1 MCNYNAYI
9 GVTFS
14 CFFSALLF
22 FSFVGDADALTAND
36 SVSTTDLA
44 ESLLFS
50 ILETVVFARIFLKE
64 LLADRNTVLAEN
76 IVSMKSFFLL
86 CGLYIVSHSS
96 RLYGKL
102 EQCRNYETVT
112 DISWL
117 DKLFNAENSDDKS
130 NNAVYAPN
138 SVSGKP
144 EEGKVV
150 VAVLGLAHLNGIK
163 KLLTE
168 VN

>member
-76 IVSMKSFFLL
+76 IVSRCCF
-86 CGLYIVSHSS
+86 SS
-96 RLYGKL
+96 LWLYGTL
-102 EQCRNYETVT
+102 PH
-112 DISWL
+112 IL
-117 DKLFNAENSDDKS
+117 
-130 NNAVYAPN
+130 
-138 SVSGKP
+138 
-144 EEGKVV
+144 
-150 VAVLGLAHLNGIK
+150 LGRMDTLA
-163 KLLTE
+163 
-168 VN
+168 

>member
-76 IVSMKSFFLL
+76 IVSKMLFF
-86 CGLYIVSHSS
+86 
-96 RLYGKL
+96 
-102 EQCRNYETVT
+102 
-112 DISWL
+112 
-117 DKLFNAENSDDKS
+117 FF
-130 NNAVYAPN
+130 
-138 SVSGKP
+138 
-144 EEGKVV
+144 
-150 VAVLGLAHLNGIK
+150 VAVWYIASQSSWSYGILA
-163 KLLTE
+163 
-168 VN
+168 

>member
-76 IVSMKSFFLL
+76 IVSKMLFFFFVAVW
-86 CGLYIVSHSS
+86 YIASHSS
-96 RLYGKL
+96 WSYGIHSL
-102 EQCRNYETVT
+102 
-112 DISWL
+112 
-117 DKLFNAENSDDKS
+117 
-130 NNAVYAPN
+130 NNAATMKQSPILVGWTNCSKQKKTAMTNQTMLYMPRIVCL
-138 SVSGKP
+138 VSLKR
-144 EEGKVV
+144 VR
-150 VAVLGLAHLNGIK
+150 L
-163 KLLTE
+163 
-168 VN
+168 